1 MLWRIFLGKEKIM
14 SDQEKKMTKYDLKM
28 QRRREA
34 ELREKRKAQYS
45 LIGAIAIV
53 IIVVAVIGW
62 KGYESY
68 QEKHG
73 VYVTIGSHNVK
84 KAEYDYYFY
93 GNINQLY
100 SYYGSYLSYFGLD
113 LSESLD
119 EQSYSDTMTWQDYF
133 DQQAVQQL
141 TQVYALSDEADAE
154 GFEYDTTADVDDFVE
169 SLETYAES
177 AEMTVS
183 DYLKSAYGD
192 YATLDDVKTYVAQS
206 SRANAYYDAVE
217 DATEVTDDEIQTYYD
232 ENKDS
237 YDSVDYL
244 LCEIDADMP
253 EEETEEETVEETDET
268 AETLTEEEQEALE
281 AEQAE
286 KEAAQE
292 AAQQA
297 AMDDAQAKAV
307 EMQEGITDK
316 ESFKMLNEEYATDAT
331 AAYENTNVK
340 KSSVSS
346 SDVAEWLFDSSR
358 KAGDT
363 TVIEDTSNNA
373 YYVVYFVRRYLD
385 DAKTV
390 DVRHILVKVNSETTD
405 DMTDEEVTA
414 AEEAADAEAKQSAED
429 IYAEWK
435 NGEATEDSFAELAE
449 TYSED
454 TGSNTNGGLYEA
466 VAQGDMVTDFNDWI
480 FDDARKPGDTEIIET
495 SYGYHV
501 MYFVGDNAEEWHVD
515 IESTLRSNKMSDYLS
530 ALMDAVE
537 VKDRQGKI
545 AYLHV
550 TTEETESATESE
562 TETTTETETT
572 IETTT
577 ETETE

>member
-1 MLWRIFLGKEKIM
+1 
-14 SDQEKKMTKYDLKM
+14 
-28 QRRREA
+28 
-34 ELREKRKAQYS
+34 
-45 LIGAIAIV
+45 
-53 IIVVAVIGW
+53 
-62 KGYESY
+62 
-68 QEKHG
+68 
-73 VYVTIGSHNVK
+73 
-84 KAEYDYYFY
+84 
-93 GNINQLY
+93 
-100 SYYGSYLSYFGLD
+100 
-113 LSESLD
+113 
-119 EQSYSDTMTWQDYF
+119 
-133 DQQAVQQL
+133 
-141 TQVYALSDEADAE
+141 
-154 GFEYDTTADVDDFVE
+154 
-169 SLETYAES
+169 
-177 AEMTVS
+177 
-183 DYLKSAYGD
+183 
-192 YATLDDVKTYVAQS
+192 
-206 SRANAYYDAVE
+206 
-217 DATEVTDDEIQTYYD
+217 
-232 ENKDS
+232 
-237 YDSVDYL
+237 
-244 LCEIDADMP
+244 
-253 EEETEEETVEETDET
+253 
-268 AETLTEEEQEALE
+268 
-281 AEQAE
+281 
-286 KEAAQE
+286 
-292 AAQQA
+292 
-297 AMDDAQAKAV
+297 
-307 EMQEGITDK
+307 
-316 ESFKMLNEEYATDAT
+316 
-331 AAYENTNVK
+331 
-340 KSSVSS
+340 
-346 SDVAEWLFDSSR
+346 VAEWLFDSSR